1 VFEDEWSE
9 EKKGK
14 KEENFFSLDG
24 GPFGFQ
30 RNALNAYFS
39 HVHVVKN
46 SFASYE
52 KTPIIR
58 GYHHR

>member
-1 VFEDEWSE
+1 MFEDEWSE

-14 KEENFFSLDG
+14 KEENFFSLMG
-24 GPFGFQ
+24 GPFEKQ
-30 RNALNAYFS
+30 RNAYFS
-39 HVHVVKN
+39 HVRVVKN